1 MSNHSVAKSQILKSK
16 KGCQFGS

>member
-16 KGCQFGS
+16 KGYQFGS